1 MLAHLISLDK
11 APTVDIDDQASP
23 TSVLVGAPEQI
34 KPTNPLTES
43 LDDILGP
50 ALLLIVELSDEPR
63 LFTICVSSNETIH
76 DGRFPSLGMRKGGTN
91 GIDLDILGIVD
102 VDEFFVDERTGRSR
116 VNEVRIEFG
125 RLVSDLSSDVCD
137 QLHLLH
143 YTKSAGEHR

>member
-11 APTVDIDDQASP
+11 APTVDIDDQTSP

-63 LFTICVSSNETIH
+63 LFTICVSSDETIH
-76 DGRFPSLGMRKGGTN
+76 DRRFPSLGMRKGGTN
-91 GIDLDILGIVD
+91 GIDLDIFGVVD
-102 VDEFFVDERTGRSR
+102 VDEFLIDERTGRSR
-116 VNEVRIEFG
+116 VNKIGIEFG
-125 RLVSDLSSDVCD
+125 RLVSDLSSGVCS
-137 QLHLLH
+137 QPHLLLH
-143 YTKSAGEHR
+143 TKSAAELC